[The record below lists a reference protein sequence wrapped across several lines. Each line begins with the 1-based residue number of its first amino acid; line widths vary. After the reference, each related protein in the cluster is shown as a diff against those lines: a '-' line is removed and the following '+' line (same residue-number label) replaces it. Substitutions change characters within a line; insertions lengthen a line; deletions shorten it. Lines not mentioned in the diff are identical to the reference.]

1 MGWDLLH
8 INGSLCIS
16 HPVNGTVIAEVTAV
30 LTLSDGLL
38 WASATDLTKGTVG
51 V

>member
-1 MGWDLLH
+1 MDLFV
-8 INGSLCIS
+8 S

-38 WASATDLTKGTVG
+38 WASAADLTEGTVG